1 MIREAIMSKV
11 MTFEDLKR
19 IKDSRAKELEY
30 VKYIKEFK
38 NKLIVVKYGGSA
50 LETSHKISYLVDDLI
65 FLKQQHIN
73 VILIHGG
80 SRQLNHLLKEKNIK
94 SSFIK
99 GNRVTTDEILNYAI
113 QVFKNVN
120 ELIVEEIN
128 KKGKGEIK
136 GFGLNGHEIPITI
149 SEYLDKNKYHY
160 VGKIKEVNTEYITAI
175 DNQYIPVLS
184 SLSQTKKH
192 EPLNLNADTYAAEIA
207 KKLNAYKF
215 VIMTDTD
222 GILDKHGKLLP
233 SLDQA
238 TVKQM
243 LWKKVIS
250 AGMIPKVEACLSALE
265 GNVKKVH
272 IINGTYPH
280 ALAKEIFTDCG
291 IGTEI
296 LKHSKISA
304 ISCA

>member
-1 MIREAIMSKV
+1 MPKV
-11 MTFEDLKR
+11 MTFQDLKQ
-19 IKDSRAKELEY
+19 IKFSRAKELEY

-38 NKLIVVKYGGSA
+38 NKTIVVKYGGSA
-50 LETSHKISYLVDDLI
+50 LETSQKISYLVDDLI
-65 FLKQQHIN
+65 FLKQQNIN
-73 VILIHGG
+73 VVLLHGG

-94 SSFIK
+94 TLSID
-99 GNRVTTDEILNYAI
+99 GVRVTTKEILSYAI
-113 QVFKNVN
+113 EVFQQVND
-120 ELIVEEIN
+120 LIVKEIN

-136 GFGLNGHEIPITI
+136 GFGLNGNKIPITI

-175 DNQYIPVLS
+175 DKQYIPVLS
-184 SLSQTKKH
+184 SLSQTKDH
-192 EPLNLNADTYAAEIA
+192 EPLNVNADTNAAEIA

-215 VIMTDTD
+215 IIMTDTD
-222 GILDKHGKLLP
+222 GILDEHGTLLP

-238 TVKQM
+238 SVKQM
-243 LWKKVIS
+243 LQKKIIS
-250 AGMIPKVEACLSALE
+250 AGMIPKVEACLSALD
-265 GNVKKVH
+265 GNIKKVH
-272 IINGTYPH
+272 IINGAYPH

-296 LKHSKISA
+296 LKHSKVSM